1 MNKHTFTLL
10 VALFFFSA
18 AQAQKSK
25 PTPKFDPTNTG
36 SIQLNASAGQELKA
50 NPRSVDLDFSALK
63 STKLTL
69 KTGVGRYGWKKVLA
83 PGSDKVIKIVGSLEQ
98 KNWSSLEEQSVAYLD
113 EIASIQESNDDFY
126 FEITS
131 KNNSQTGTHYRIIQN
146 YQGIEI
152 LGSEAIIHAKNNRF
166 YGFTGTITP
175 AFEDLIIEPEMDI
188 QQAFL
193 SVKNHL
199 KSEGIEWMDLA
210 TDQLW
215 LLDHQ
220 TQMKA
225 NLKIKMGAKDQPILV
240 WAFTVHPNI
249 QERWN
254 VLINARS
261 GELVQLTPAFC
272 QLIHEHKSEEKKCNH
287 SAPAKIEKVKSE
299 VSLMGPETAQAVD
312 LLGVNRTINVYE
324 TGGTYY
330 MIDASREMFNPS
342 FSDFPDDAKGVIWT
356 LDANNTYPQNTNFNY
371 GHVTSSNNNWNNPNA
386 VSAHFNGGEAYEYFR
401 NTHGRNSING
411 QGGNIISLIRVS
423 DPNGNDFDNAFW
435 NGAAMFYGNGD
446 QAFNAPLAK
455 GLDVAGHEMSHG
467 VIQATANLAYQLQS
481 GALNESFA
489 DIFGVMIDRDD
500 WFVGESVA
508 NPSVFPTGRMRDMSD
523 PNNGGNSSDF
533 YWQPKHMDDF
543 RVLPNTVDGDHGG
556 VHINSGIPN
565 YAFFLFASAV
575 GKSDAEKVYYE
586 VLENHLTANSEFI
599 DLRLAVVEVA
609 QDLIG
614 ASGKTAAENAFDQVG
629 ILDGEGNDFQQDI
642 NENPGTEIVL
652 WSDLDQIGLT
662 YLQDNVTEVISN
674 QDHITRPS
682 ISDDGSYM
690 AYIDNQNRLIQIEID
705 WANQTLNE
713 SFFENNPQSVWR
725 NVAVS
730 KDGTKI
736 ALLTTSQDNNLIV
749 FDRVSGEQKTFALMN
764 PTTAQGVSTGDVQY
778 ADVME
783 WDLSGE
789 AILYDAFNNLQNNTA
804 QDISYWDIGL
814 IKVWENGS
822 STFDEGQ
829 ILKLFNGLAE
839 NESVG
844 NPSFSKNS
852 PYIIAFDYIQTD
864 FFGENEY
871 SILGANIETG
881 DIGEIREN
889 SKLGY
894 PSFSPEDDEILFS
907 ANSTAGDDVLGR
919 RSLAADKI
927 TGVGDPAILV
937 NGPIWGHW
945 FANGER
951 DLVAVQN
958 TLGGNMEIYPNPAN
972 DQLNITLVDFKND
985 NYQISLINLLGQ
997 QVISEGFMSSG
1008 SQMNWTFDLG
1018 NVPSGSYFLE
1028 IRNESGQNYTEKV
1041 IIE

>member
-1 MNKHTFTLL
+1 MMNRNTITLL
-10 VALFFFSA
+10 IALFCVSA
-18 AQAQKSK
+18 VHAQKSK
-25 PTPKFDPTNTG
+25 PTPNFNPTIDGPITLDAG
-36 SIQLNASAGQELKA
+36 SNQNLKVI
-50 NPRSVDLDFSALK
+50 NRSTEFSFKNVK
-63 STKLTL
+63 SSKLT
-69 KTGVGRYGWKKVLA
+69 VPNRISNGWKKIVA
-83 PGSDKVIKIVGSLEQ
+83 PEDGKTIRILGSLVE
-98 KNWSSLEEQSVAYLD
+98 KNWNSLEEQSNAYLA
-113 EIASIQESNDDFY
+113 EIAKIQKSNENFA

-131 KNNSQTGTHYRIIQN
+131 KNTTITGTHFRLLQTYRD
-146 YQGIEI
+146 IEI
-152 LGSEAIIHAKNNRF
+152 IGSEAIIHAKDDQF
-166 YGFTGTITP
+166 Y
-175 AFEDLIIEPEMDI
+175 AFNGDI
-188 QQAFL
+188 VPSFSDFNIAAELSLDDAFVL
-193 SVKNHL
+193 AKDYL
-199 KSEGIEWMDLA
+199 KSEGIEYVDLP

-215 LLDHQ
+215 LLENHS
-220 TQMKA
+220 QMKA
-225 NLKIKMGAKDQPILV
+225 KLKIKVDKIGNPTLV
-240 WAFTVHPNI
+240 WAFTIHPNVH
-249 QERWN
+249 ERWN
-254 VLINARS
+254 VLLDAKVGNLI
-261 GELVQLTPAFC
+261 QIIPAFC
-272 QLIHEHKSEEKKCNH
+272 QLMHNHDVSEKRCDH
-287 SAPAKIEKVKSE
+287 SYAKESQDI
-299 VSLMGPETAQAVD
+299 SLTNSVFGPETAQATD
-312 LLGVNRTINVYE
+312 LLGVSRTINVYE

-330 MIDASREMFNPS
+330 LIDASRDMFNAS
-342 FSDFPDDAKGVIWT
+342 FSSFPDDAKGVIWT
-356 LDANNTYPQNTNFNY
+356 LDANNSYPQNSNFNY
-371 GHVTSSNNNWNNPNA
+371 GHVTSNNNNWNNPNA
-386 VSAHFNGGEAYEYFR
+386 VSAHYNGGEAYEYFK

-481 GALNESFA
+481 GAMNESFA

-500 WFVGESVA
+500 WKIGEDVA
-508 NPSVFPTGRMRDMSD
+508 NPSVFPSGTMRDMQD
-523 PNNGGNSSDF
+523 PNNGGNSSNF

-543 RVLPNTVDGDHGG
+543 RVLPNTADGDHGG

-565 YAFFLFASAV
+565 HAFYLFATAV
-575 GKSDAEKVYYE
+575 GKSNAEKVYYE

-599 DLRLAVVEVA
+599 DLRLAVIDVA

-614 ASGKTAAENAFDQVG
+614 ANGKAAAESAFDQVG

-642 NENPGTEIVL
+642 NENPGAEIVM
-652 WSDLDQIGLT
+652 WSDLNQIGLT
-662 YLQDNVTEVISN
+662 YLQDLVTDIISN

-690 AYIDNQNRLIQIEID
+690 AYVDNQNRLIQIDID

-713 SFFENNPQSVWR
+713 SFIENNPQNVWR
-725 NVAVS
+725 NISVS

-736 ALLTTSQDNNLIV
+736 ALLTTAQDNSLIV
-749 FDRVSGEQKTFALMN
+749 FDRLSGQQQTFQLVN

-814 IKVWENGS
+814 IKVWDKSAN
-822 STFDEGQ
+822 TFDEGQ
-829 ILKLFNGLAE
+829 VLKLFNGLAE

-852 PYIIAFDYIQTD
+852 PYIIAFDFISTD

-881 DIGEIREN
+881 EIGLIRQN
-889 SKLGY
+889 SKLGF
-894 PSFSPEDDEILFS
+894 PSFSPEDDEVLFS
-907 ANSTAGDDVLGR
+907 ADNSNNENVLGR
-919 RSLAADKI
+919 KSLAADKI
-927 TGVGDPAILV
+927 TGIGDPSILV
-937 NGPIWGHW
+937 TGPTWGHW

-951 DLVAVQN
+951 DLVSVQN
-958 TLGGNMEIYPNPAN
+958 TLAGSLTLFPNPAN
-972 DQLNITLVDFKND
+972 EELNLNLIGFENGNYTLNI
-985 NYQISLINLLGQ
+985 INLLGQ
-997 QVISEGFMSSG
+997 PVF
-1008 SQMNWTFDLG
+1008 SQKLKYYGELLNINLDVRNM
-1018 NVPSGSYFLE
+1018 PSGSYFLE
-1028 IRNESGQNYTEKV
+1028 VRNEFGENSTEMV